1 MTSKVYGEE
10 RRQQILQLLRTS
22 PVPLTGSGLAKK
34 MNVSRQVI
42 VQDISLLKAKSEPIM
57 ATSQGYI
64 YMHSHAPSKN
74 AERLIAC
81 VHTPEQT
88 AEEMRVIVDHGAAV
102 KDVMV
107 EHPVYGDLTASIMVH
122 NRKEVEEFIEK
133 ITSSQSFY
141 LSQLTEGVHM
151 HTIAADSESVLDD
164 VCQALDDKGFLIKD
178 E

>member
-10 RRQQILQLLRTS
+10 RRQQILQLLKTS
-22 PVPLTGSGLAKK
+22 PVPQTGSDLAKK

-42 VQDISLLKAKSEPIM
+42 VQDISLLKAKSEPII

-64 YMHSHAPSKN
+64 YMQSQTPAKN

-81 VHTPEQT
+81 LHSPEQT
-88 AEEMRVIVDHGAAV
+88 AEEMRVIVDHGAAI
-102 KDVMV
+102 KDVSV

-122 NRKEVEEFIEK
+122 NRKEVAEFIEK

-164 VCQALDDKGFLIKD
+164 VCQALNDKGFLIKD